1 MCEYDL
7 KTLEKSVCW
16 TGSCQRPKVE
26 VQESN
31 EGSQKAQTSVINNSR
46 GWNVQHGSDS

>member
-31 EGSQKAQTSVINNSR
+31 EGSQKAQTSSYKT
-46 GWNVQHGSDS
+46 NVMGM